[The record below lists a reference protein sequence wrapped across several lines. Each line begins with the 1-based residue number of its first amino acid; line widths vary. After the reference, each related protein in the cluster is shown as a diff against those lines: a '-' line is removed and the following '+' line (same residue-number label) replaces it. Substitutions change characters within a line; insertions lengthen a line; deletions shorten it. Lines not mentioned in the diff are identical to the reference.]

1 MAVTAQTAPPGS
13 FISSQNST
21 IGVTPHRRQRLI
33 EHFVQMAEL
42 QLNSVEV
49 PEPFIGGI
57 VLRTSAMIDLRSYH
71 KSFAGMD
78 QGVTRLITLAYYD
91 DLGIR

>member
-1 MAVTAQTAPPGS
+1 MKMKFVNQFGEFFLKKLVFSS
-13 FISSQNST
+13 FT
-21 IGVTPHRRQRLI
+21 HRRQRLI
-33 EHFVQMAEL
+33 EHFVQMAEP
-42 QLNSVEV
+42 QFNRVEM